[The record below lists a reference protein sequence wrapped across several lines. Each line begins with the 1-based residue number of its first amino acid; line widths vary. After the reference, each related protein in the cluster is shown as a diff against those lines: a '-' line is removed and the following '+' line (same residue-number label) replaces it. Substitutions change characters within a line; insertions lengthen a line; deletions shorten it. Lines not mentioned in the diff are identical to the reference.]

1 MKKKCRECGHLSII
15 TDGKETIF
23 GCSGVKIILKEM
35 DYTGDNVEAIDTTFR
50 LNKDNDCFLWL
61 EQTDKQKEDYQ
72 KMSKSILK
80 RIKSF
85 FNI

>member
-1 MKKKCRECGHLSII
+1 
-15 TDGKETIF
+15 
-23 GCSGVKIILKEM
+23 M
-35 DYTGDNVEAIDTTFR
+35 DYTGENVEAIDTTFR
-50 LNKDNDCFLWL
+50 LNKNDDCFLWL
-61 EQTDKQKEDYQ
+61 EQTDQQKEDYL